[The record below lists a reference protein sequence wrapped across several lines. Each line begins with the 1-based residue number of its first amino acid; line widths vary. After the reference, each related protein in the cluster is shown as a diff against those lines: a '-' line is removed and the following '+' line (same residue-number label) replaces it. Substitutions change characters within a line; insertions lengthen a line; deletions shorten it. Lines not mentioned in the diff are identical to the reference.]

1 MKGFIIATAG
11 LALIAV
17 TALGQAEKAAPA
29 GAGGAAAGKDLKQKA
44 SYGIGVGIGKSFKTQ
59 SVDIDPDALAK
70 GIKDSMDGKPAMT
83 EEQIREVLI
92 AFQEEMLSKVKK
104 ESETFLAQNKSQKGV
119 QSTKSG
125 LQYQILKEGAGNPPK
140 PTDTVKVNYEGRL
153 INGTVF
159 DSSAKTGAPATFQ
172 VDQVIPGWTEALQ
185 LMKPGAK
192 FRLFIPSELAYGARP
207 PGSGTIRPNDA
218 LIFDVELLGVN
229 PPAAAAPATPKR

>member
-11 LALIAV
+11 LALFAV

-29 GAGGAAAGKDLKQKA
+29 GGAAPVKDLKQKA

-92 AFQEEMLSKVKK
+92 AFQEEMLAKVKK
-104 ESETFLAQNKSQKGV
+104 ESEAFLAKNAKQKGV
-119 QSTKSG
+119 VTTKSG
-125 LQYQILKEGAGNPPK
+125 LQYLVLKEGTGKSPK
-140 PTDTVKVNYEGRL
+140 STDSVQVNYVGTL
-153 INGTVF
+153 INGTEF
-159 DSSAKTGAPATFQ
+159 DSSYKTGMPANFQ
-172 VDQVIPGWTEALQ
+172 VDQVIKGWTEALQ
-185 LMKPGAK
+185 LMKKGSK

-218 LIFDVELLGVN
+218 LIFEVELLDIKEQGG
-229 PPAAAAPATPKR
+229 AAAPK